1 MNQLKA
7 SWFGIA
13 GVSLFVATTIIG
25 GALFPGYSHLSQFI
39 SESYATGTAYG
50 PQLRFLGYLP
60 SGLCIALFALFAMKA
75 LPKSPLSTLGFAGI
89 GIFYGLATV
98 IVSLFPCDAGCSN
111 EFASPSLSQLIHNL
125 SGMLTYMI
133 VPLSLIL
140 LGIAAR
146 KWANGRSIS
155 ILAFACGIIAILF
168 VGVLSPALHS
178 TFAGLF
184 QRIIEGSILLWIFAC
199 AIYLG
204 KKIKTRA

>member
-1 MNQLKA
+1 
-7 SWFGIA
+7 
-13 GVSLFVATTIIG
+13 
-25 GALFPGYSHLSQFI
+25 
-39 SESYATGTAYG
+39 
-50 PQLRFLGYLP
+50 
-60 SGLCIALFALFAMKA
+60 
-75 LPKSPLSTLGFAGI
+75 LGFAGI

-98 IVSLFPCDAGCSN
+98 IVSLFPCDAGCGN

-125 SGMLTYMI
+125 SGLLTYMI

-146 KWANGRSIS
+146 RWANGRSIS
-155 ILAFACGIIAILF
+155 ILAFVCGIIAILF

-178 TFAGLF
+178 PFAGLF
-184 QRIIEGSILLWIFAC
+184 QRIIEGSILLWILAC